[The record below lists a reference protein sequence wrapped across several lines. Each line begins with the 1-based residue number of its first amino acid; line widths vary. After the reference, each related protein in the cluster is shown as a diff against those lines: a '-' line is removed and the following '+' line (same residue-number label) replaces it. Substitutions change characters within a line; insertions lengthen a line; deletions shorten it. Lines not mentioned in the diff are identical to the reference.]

1 MKKKQMIN
9 TILFLLLL
17 LFIKHWYVDFVN
29 QNNEE
34 VTSKGIYG
42 DFNGIMHSLK
52 HGVATLVCILIVTGT
67 SYPSYVFYAITLGL
81 LDFVVHYHIDWIKMN
96 YGNRDIRTPQFWNHL
111 GLDQLAHYITYLFI
125 VRMIV

>member
-1 MKKKQMIN
+1 MID

-34 VTSKGIYG
+34 VVSKGIYG

-52 HGVATLVCILIVTGT
+52 QGAATLVCVLAVTGM
-67 SYPSYVFYAITLGL
+67 SYPSYFFYAMMLGL
-81 LDFVVHYHIDWIKMN
+81 LDFIVHYHIDWIKMN
-96 YGNRDIRTPQFWNHL
+96 YGNRDISTPQFWNHL

-125 VRMIV
+125 ARMIV